1 MVHLVVA
8 IGLGTQ
14 EVGTDA
20 LAEAFAAF
28 GLFGLTVEDWV
39 SGRGVSQPAQ
49 HVATRVVSSAP
60 R

>member
-39 SGRGVSQPAQ
+39 SGRGVSQ